1 MAVRAIWRHF
11 NFGSITR
18 ARLLALVAALVVLAA
33 LREPV
38 ERAFGQTGKVEVDLA
53 LVLAVDCSYSVDATE
68 FRLQMRGLALA
79 MQSPEVIAAIG
90 QGPVGR
96 IAVTLFQWSDR
107 KSQITVLPWTIISDA
122 ASAIKFGAAVAAAP
136 RLTAQGATSISSAMI
151 YAAGLLDNAPVR
163 ALRQVIDISADG
175 GNNNGM
181 KPEIARDRIVARGIT
196 INGLAIINEV
206 PYLDKYFE
214 NHITGGPGTF
224 VTVANEYEVYF
235 EAIRRKLILEILGPV
250 LS

>member
-1 MAVRAIWRHF
+1 MLHRT
-11 NFGSITR
+11 NTTR
-18 ARLLALVAALVVLAA
+18 MRLLALAVMLMAVAG
-33 LREPV
+33 LRGPV
-38 ERAFGQTGKVEVDLA
+38 ERAFGQTGRVEVDLA

-68 FRLQMRGLALA
+68 FRLQMQGLAQA
-79 MQSPEVIAAIG
+79 IASPQVIAAIG

-96 IAVTLFQWSDR
+96 IAVTLFQWSDS
-107 KSQITVLPWTIISDA
+107 KNQITILPWTVISGA
-122 ASAIKFGAAVAAAP
+122 ASATKFATAVSAAP
-136 RLTAQGATSISSAMI
+136 RMTAEGATSISSALI
-151 YAAGLLDNAPVR
+151 YAAKLLDSAPVQP
-163 ALRQVIDISADG
+163 LRRVIDVSADG

-181 KPEIARDRIVARGIT
+181 KPEIARNQIVARGIT

-224 VTVANEYEVYF
+224 VTVANEYAVYF
-235 EAIRRKLILEILGPV
+235 EAIRRKLILEITGPV